1 MKVNFNKNVKDWSYE
16 ERLRNAV
23 VFATVCI
30 GGLFFYIA
38 SWHC

>member
-16 ERLRNAV
+16 EKLRNV
-23 VFATVCI
+23 VVLITVCV
-30 GGLFFYIA
+30 GGVFIYIA